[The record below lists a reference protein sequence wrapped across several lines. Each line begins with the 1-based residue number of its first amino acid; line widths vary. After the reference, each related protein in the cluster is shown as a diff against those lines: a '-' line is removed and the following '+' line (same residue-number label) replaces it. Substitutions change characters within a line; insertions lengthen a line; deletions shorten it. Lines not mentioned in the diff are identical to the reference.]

1 MSFGNQT
8 QTKEPRAEKKPK
20 GTGKSVFSSRTVI
33 GIVCIV
39 LALLI
44 TFGVAPL
51 VNRFSDQKVDIIRL
65 KAMMN
70 NDGKIIANY
79 KTGEMVDAQ
88 YPIPTAGECIFFY
101 EVEQARK
108 EYAGKEVQFLVA
120 FKVYI
125 GNDVLEGEEL
135 EAEYQRLADLGYK
148 LYHVEDHWTYRAGGV
163 KEYIPIVVGLFTEDQ
178 LANFEA
184 NEMYGYTF
192 CFETNGDGSAI
203 TVDEENAI
211 ANFNTNVA

>member
-1 MSFGNQT
+1 MK
-8 QTKEPRAEKKPK
+8 KEQ
-20 GTGKSVFSSRTVI
+20 
-33 GIVCIV
+33 
-39 LALLI
+39 
-44 TFGVAPL
+44 
-51 VNRFSDQKVDIIRL
+51 FSDMMNNIDDELIVNAKATNKAKRKISWKPISAIAACLCLVLTAIICIP
-65 KAMMN
+65 MMN

-88 YPIPTAGECIFFY
+88 YPIPAAGECIFFY

-108 EYAGKEVQFLVA
+108 EYADKEVQFLVA
-120 FKVYI
+120 FRVYN
-125 GNDVLEGEEL
+125 GNDLLEGKEL
-135 EAEYQRLADLGYK
+135 EAEYQRLAGLGYK

-192 CFETNGDGSAI
+192 CFETNGDGSSI

-211 ANFNTNVA
+211 TNFNTNVA

>member
-1 MSFGNQT
+1 M
-8 QTKEPRAEKKPK
+8 
-20 GTGKSVFSSRTVI
+20 
-33 GIVCIV
+33 
-39 LALLI
+39 
-44 TFGVAPL
+44 
-51 VNRFSDQKVDIIRL
+51 
-65 KAMMN
+65 
-70 NDGKIIANY
+70 
-79 KTGEMVDAQ
+79 
-88 YPIPTAGECIFFY
+88 
-101 EVEQARK
+101 
-108 EYAGKEVQFLVA
+108 VA

-178 LANFEA
+178 LSNFEA

-192 CFETNGDGSAI
+192 CFESNGDGSEI

>member
-1 MSFGNQT
+1 MK
-8 QTKEPRAEKKPK
+8 KEQ
-20 GTGKSVFSSRTVI
+20 
-33 GIVCIV
+33 
-39 LALLI
+39 
-44 TFGVAPL
+44 
-51 VNRFSDQKVDIIRL
+51 FSD
-65 KAMMN
+65 MMN
-70 NDGKIIANY
+70 NIDDELIVNAKATNKAKRKISWKPISAIAACFCLVLTAIICIPMMNNEGKIIANY
-79 KTGEMVDAQ
+79 KTGETVDAQ

-108 EYAGKEVQFLVA
+108 EYTGKDVQFLVA
-120 FKVYI
+120 FRVYN
-125 GNDVLEGEEL
+125 GNDLLEGEEL

-203 TVDEENAI
+203 TIDEENAI

>member
-1 MSFGNQT
+1 MK
-8 QTKEPRAEKKPK
+8 KEQ
-20 GTGKSVFSSRTVI
+20 
-33 GIVCIV
+33 
-39 LALLI
+39 
-44 TFGVAPL
+44 
-51 VNRFSDQKVDIIRL
+51 FSDMMNNIDDELIVNAKATNKAKRKISWKPISAIAACLCLVLTAIICIP
-65 KAMMN
+65 MMN

-88 YPIPTAGECIFFY
+88 YPIPAAGECIFFY

-108 EYAGKEVQFLVA
+108 EYAGKEVQFLVS
-120 FKVYI
+120 FKIYN

-192 CFETNGDGSAI
+192 CFETNGDGSSI

-211 ANFNTNVA
+211 TNFNTNVA

>member
-1 MSFGNQT
+1 MK
-8 QTKEPRAEKKPK
+8 KEQ
-20 GTGKSVFSSRTVI
+20 
-33 GIVCIV
+33 
-39 LALLI
+39 
-44 TFGVAPL
+44 
-51 VNRFSDQKVDIIRL
+51 FSD
-65 KAMMN
+65 MMN
-70 NDGKIIANY
+70 NIDDELIVNAKATNKAKRKVSWKPISAIAACLCLLLTAIICIPMMNTDGKIIANY

-88 YPIPTAGECIFFY
+88 YPIPVAGECIFFY

-108 EYAGKEVQFLVA
+108 EYAGKEVQFLVS
-120 FKVYI
+120 FKIYN
-125 GNDVLEGEEL
+125 GNDVLEGEAL

-163 KEYIPIVVGLFTEDQ
+163 KEYIPIVVGLFTEEQ
-178 LANFEA
+178 FANFEA

-211 ANFNTNVA
+211 AKFNTNVA

>member
-1 MSFGNQT
+1 MK
-8 QTKEPRAEKKPK
+8 KEQ
-20 GTGKSVFSSRTVI
+20 
-33 GIVCIV
+33 
-39 LALLI
+39 
-44 TFGVAPL
+44 
-51 VNRFSDQKVDIIRL
+51 FSD
-65 KAMMN
+65 MMN
-70 NDGKIIANY
+70 NIDDELIVNAKATNKAKRKISWKSISAIAACLCLVLTAIICITMMNTDGKIIANY

-88 YPIPTAGECIFFY
+88 YPIPVAGECIFFY

-108 EYAGKEVQFLVA
+108 EYAGKEVQFLVS
-120 FKVYI
+120 FKIYN

-163 KEYIPIVVGLFTEDQ
+163 KEYIPIVVGLFTEEQ
-178 LANFEA
+178 FTNFEA

-211 ANFNTNVA
+211 AKFNTNVA

>member
-1 MSFGNQT
+1 MK
-8 QTKEPRAEKKPK
+8 KEQ
-20 GTGKSVFSSRTVI
+20 
-33 GIVCIV
+33 
-39 LALLI
+39 
-44 TFGVAPL
+44 
-51 VNRFSDQKVDIIRL
+51 FSD
-65 KAMMN
+65 MMN
-70 NDGKIIANY
+70 NIDDDLIVNAKATNKAKRKISWKPISAIVACLCLVLTAIICIPMMNTDGKIIANY

-88 YPIPTAGECIFFY
+88 YPIPVAGECIFFY

-108 EYAGKEVQFLVA
+108 EYAGKEVQFLVS
-120 FKVYI
+120 FKIYN

-163 KEYIPIVVGLFTEDQ
+163 KEYIPIVVGLFTEEQ
-178 LANFEA
+178 FANFEA

-192 CFETNGDGSAI
+192 CFETNGDGSSI

-211 ANFNTNVA
+211 TNFNTNVA

>member
-1 MSFGNQT
+1 MK
-8 QTKEPRAEKKPK
+8 KEQ
-20 GTGKSVFSSRTVI
+20 
-33 GIVCIV
+33 
-39 LALLI
+39 
-44 TFGVAPL
+44 
-51 VNRFSDQKVDIIRL
+51 FSDMMNNIDDELIVNAKATSKAKRKVSWKPISAIAACLCLVLTAIICIP
-65 KAMMN
+65 MMN

-88 YPIPTAGECIFFY
+88 YPIPAAGECIFFY

-108 EYAGKEVQFLVA
+108 EYAGKEVQFLVS
-120 FKVYI
+120 FKIYN
-125 GNDVLEGEEL
+125 GNDLLEGEEL
-135 EAEYQRLADLGYK
+135 EAEYQRLADFGYK

-192 CFETNGDGSAI
+192 CFESNGDGSEI

-211 ANFNTNVA
+211 TNFNTNVA

>member
-1 MSFGNQT
+1 MT
-8 QTKEPRAEKKPK
+8 QEKIIDAITDLDSDILDRYFTMKNELASKKKPTK
-20 GTGKSVFSSRTVI
+20 RTWVKWASVAACFCLVLTAI
-33 GIVCIV
+33 ICI
-39 LALLI
+39 
-44 TFGVAPL
+44 P
-51 VNRFSDQKVDIIRL
+51 
-65 KAMMN
+65 MMN

-108 EYAGKEVQFLVA
+108 EYAGKDVQFLVA
-120 FKVYI
+120 FRVYN
-125 GNDVLEGEEL
+125 GNDLLEGEEL

-192 CFETNGDGSAI
+192 CFESNGDGSEI

-211 ANFNTNVA
+211 TNFNTNVA

>member
-1 MSFGNQT
+1 MK
-8 QTKEPRAEKKPK
+8 KEQ
-20 GTGKSVFSSRTVI
+20 
-33 GIVCIV
+33 
-39 LALLI
+39 
-44 TFGVAPL
+44 
-51 VNRFSDQKVDIIRL
+51 FSDMMNSIDDELIVNAKATNKAKRKISWKPISAIAACLCLVLTAIICIP
-65 KAMMN
+65 MMN

-88 YPIPTAGECIFFY
+88 YPIPAAGECIFFY

-108 EYAGKEVQFLVA
+108 EYAGKDVQFLVA
-120 FKVYI
+120 FRVYN
-125 GNDVLEGEEL
+125 GNDLLEGEEL

-148 LYHVEDHWTYRAGGV
+148 LYHVEDHWTYRAGGA

-192 CFETNGDGSAI
+192 CFESNGDGSEI